1 LQDSGLRFKASGTKN
16 KGQRKRLKGRQGD
29 AETGRNGERIKE
41 KGARKKGQGK
51 RDKDHG
57 GRKQGQGKN

>member
-29 AETGRNGERIKE
+29 AEMGRNGERTKE
-41 KGARKKGQGK
+41 KRT
-51 RDKDHG
+51 RDKE
-57 GRKQGQGKN
+57 K